1 MSYESARDLPSFLE
15 LDRQLKLLRLLGK
28 AGREQAASIE
38 TQMREL
44 ADTVDAFYQLLGD
57 KHWIFH
63 DRLSLTAVRAV
74 LETAGGDVDRPSS
87 C

>member
-15 LDRQLKLLRLLGK
+15 LDRQLKVLRLLGK
-28 AGREQAASIE
+28 TGRERTASIK
-38 TQMREL
+38 TQMRDL

-63 DRLSLTAVRAV
+63 DQLSR
-74 LETAGGDVDRPSS
+74 GPGHPGRRGR
-87 C
+87 